1 MDYIY
6 LSIVNISLE
15 TCVEEIFFGES
26 LKIETEFF
34 IDFKTE
40 YCDTVVI

>member
-26 LKIETEFF
+26 LKRQEFF
-34 IDFKTE
+34 IDFKT
-40 YCDTVVI
+40 IL